1 MIEEKVVREALQTIL
16 HPKLK
21 KSLIEIGMIPDF
33 SIKGDAVTVTLAL
46 KSDTSPMKNVFM
58 AAIEKVVGAVP
69 GGASVQVKIIL
80 LGM

>member
-46 KSDTSPMKNVFM
+46 LSNRFLTY
-58 AAIEKVVGAVP
+58 
-69 GGASVQVKIIL
+69 
-80 LGM
+80 